1 MISRARVM
9 RVRSVLPLCGAQRN
23 ANESPY
29 LHSSFAGLT
38 PARRVSI
45 VMFLTC
51 GVWQT
56 LPGLCAGDDGSWL
69 SRRSRKKCEKDLPG
83 TRLFSVT
90 EEELGELV
98 QVGAP

>member
-1 MISRARVM
+1 
-9 RVRSVLPLCGAQRN
+9 
-23 ANESPY
+23 
-29 LHSSFAGLT
+29 
-38 PARRVSI
+38 
-45 VMFLTC
+45 MFLTC

-90 EEELGELV
+90 EEELRELV